1 MSARVLTKSDRVHLR
16 RPTLNDAALFLE
28 RVRAS
33 RSLHRPW
40 VSPPADDEG
49 FAAYVRLSRRSDFE
63 ALLVCRNADGAIA
76 GVFNLSQIFHGPFR
90 SAYLGFY
97 AFEPFAGQGFMHD
110 GIRLVCRHAFG
121 TLGLHRLQANVQP
134 GNDASI
140 ALIRGAGFR
149 REGYARRYLKIG
161 GRWRDHE
168 MWAVLAED
176 LARHRPRSDLRNPAS
191 GRPKTEDGTEVAFRP
206 LRASP
211 AQP

>member
-1 MSARVLTKSDRVHLR
+1 VSTRDLVRGRRVHLR
-16 RPTLNDAALFLE
+16 RPTPKDAERFLE

-33 RSLHRPW
+33 RSLHGPW
-40 VSPPADDEG
+40 VSPPADDES
-49 FAAYVRLSRRSDFE
+49 FAAYVRRSRRSDFE
-63 ALLVCRNADGAIA
+63 GLLVCRNPDGAIA
-76 GVFNLSQIFHGPFR
+76 GVFNLSQIFLGPFR

-97 AFEPFAGQGFMHD
+97 AFEPLARHGFMHD
-110 GIRLVCRHAFG
+110 GIRLLFRHAFG

-134 GNDASI
+134 GNDASL

-176 LARHRPRSDLRNPAS
+176 LHRRSP
-191 GRPKTEDGTEVAFRP
+191 GRGRRATPVQERP
-206 LRASP
+206 T
-211 AQP
+211 